1 MSSLEEKLRR
11 ISGELIAGRPVPSA
25 PSVSRAGRCMERQD
39 TADAAV
45 LSQGLMAWAAD
56 ETAVSRA
63 AKAGLAGYDV
73 TKTVFLDTETTGLS
87 GGVGTVAFLIG
98 IGYLA
103 GETFAV
109 EQYFMEDYD
118 AENQMLR
125 RLCDRLAQFD
135 TIVSYNGKCFDVPI
149 VSSRSILNRIRQ
161 PIDRMA
167 HIDLLHAARRL
178 WKARLGSCSLQNVER
193 EILGIERQDDIP
205 GSMVPMVFFD
215 YLQTGDM
222 TRMEQV
228 LDHNRQDIQSL
239 YAVLC
244 RLARDIARP
253 GELTHAED
261 LYSCGRVYEAA
272 GDEEAALECYAAAG
286 ESNAMALKCR
296 ADLLRKRGRN
306 DEAARCWRRMLEQG
320 MFGTLPYEELA
331 KYYEHTKKDYRRALT
346 LVEACIDR
354 VRLMDLDMELDS
366 LLKRRVRLINR
377 IK

>member
-11 ISGELIAGRPVPSA
+11 ISGELATNRPATP
-25 PSVSRAGRCMERQD
+25 PP
-39 TADAAV
+39 DAARPARCV
-45 LSQGLMAWAAD
+45 ERRSGVDAKELSQGLMAWAAD
-56 ETAVSRA
+56 ERAVSRA
-63 AKAGLAGYDV
+63 AKTDLAGYDIE
-73 TKTVFLDTETTGLS
+73 KTIFLDTETTGLS

-103 GETFAV
+103 GETFVV

-125 RLCDRLAQFD
+125 RLCDRLSQFD

-149 VSSRSILNRIRQ
+149 VNSRSILNRIRQ

-193 EILGIERQDDIP
+193 EILGVTRQDDIP

-244 RLARDIARP
+244 RLARDIALP
-253 GELTHAED
+253 QGLAHAD
-261 LYSCGRVYEAA
+261 DSYACGRIYEAL
-272 GDEEAALECYAAAG
+272 GDGETALWLYAAAG
-286 ESNAMALKCR
+286 EGNAQALKCR
-296 ADLLRKRGRN
+296 ADLLRRRGRD
-306 DEAARCWRRMLEQG
+306 DEAAYCWRRMLEQQMLG
-320 MFGTLPYEELA
+320 SLPYEELA
-331 KYYEHTKKDYRRALT
+331 KYYEHTQKDYRRALT
-346 LVEACIDR
+346 LVDACI
-354 VRLMDLDMELDS
+354 
-366 LLKRRVRLINR
+366 
-377 IK
+377 